1 MMSVTDRLSTFLS
14 RKPSID
20 SSVFIANNA
29 TVLGDV
35 RIGADSS
42 IWYQAVLRG
51 DINHIQIGEGTN
63 LQDGVICHLSDD
75 YPVVVGNYVTV
86 GHGAIIHACTIEDEC
101 LIGMNS
107 TILDGAV
114 IGQNSIVAAGTV
126 VPVGTVVPAGSLVA
140 GVPGVVKKNCPALS
154 GVQFEAGQKN
164 TSKSKKHTGNFE
176 LLKPR

>member
-1 MMSVTDRLSTFLS
+1 MMSVTDRLSAFLS
-14 RKPSID
+14 RKTSID

-140 GVPGVVKKNCPALS
+140 GVPGVVKKELS
-154 GVQFEAGQKN
+154 SSQRCSIRGWAEKYIEVKEAHRK
-164 TSKSKKHTGNFE
+164 
-176 LLKPR
+176 L

>member
-114 IGQNSIVAAGTV
+114 IGRNSIVAAGTV

-140 GVPGVVKKNCPALS
+140 GVPGVVKKELS
-154 GVQFEAGQKN
+154 SSQLCSIRGWAEKYIEVKEAHRK
-164 TSKSKKHTGNFE
+164 
-176 LLKPR
+176 L